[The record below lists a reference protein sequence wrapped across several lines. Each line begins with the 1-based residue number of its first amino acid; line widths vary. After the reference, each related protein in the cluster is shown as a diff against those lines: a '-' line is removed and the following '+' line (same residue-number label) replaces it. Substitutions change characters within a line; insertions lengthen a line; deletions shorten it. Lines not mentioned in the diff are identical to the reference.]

1 MNPFDPMLLL
11 GILVLGGAGSALRL
25 VLSKWEGYLPWGV
38 LAANVIASFVAGF
51 AAAYFSEDSQATMV
65 ALLVVGL
72 AGGLSTFSSWAAAAV
87 QMAAKDRKL
96 APVLYTLYTLIL
108 SSTAAYLGLLLG

>member
-1 MNPFDPMLLL
+1 MNPFDPLLL
-11 GILVLGGAGSALRL
+11 AGIALLGGVGSALRL
-25 VLSKWEGYLPWGV
+25 VLSKWEGYLPWGI
-38 LAANVIASFVAGF
+38 LTANIIASFVAGF
-51 AAAYFSEDSQATMV
+51 GAAYFSDDRTV
-65 ALLVVGL
+65 AFIVVGL

-87 QMAAKDRKL
+87 QMAAKERKL

>member
-1 MNPFDPMLLL
+1 MNPFDPIILL
-11 GILVLGGAGSALRL
+11 GIAGLGGIGSALRL
-25 VLSKWEGYLPWGV
+25 LLSKWEGYLPWGV
-38 LAANVIASFVAGF
+38 LTANILGSFVAGF
-51 AAAYFSEDSQATMV
+51 AAAYFSDDRMI
-65 ALLVVGL
+65 ALMAVGL

>member
-11 GILVLGGAGSALRL
+11 GIAVLGGIGSSLRL

-38 LAANVIASFVAGF
+38 LTANIVASFIAGF
-51 AAAYFSEDSQATMV
+51 ASAYFTQENWV
-65 ALLVVGL
+65 ALVVVGL

-87 QMAAKDRKL
+87 QMAAKERKL
-96 APVLYTLYTLIL
+96 APVLYTLCTLIL

>member
-1 MNPFDPMLLL
+1 VNPFDPMVLL
-11 GILVLGGAGSALRL
+11 GIAGLGGVGSALRL
-25 VLSKWEGYLPWGV
+25 LLSKWEGYLPWGV
-38 LAANVIASFVAGF
+38 LTANILASFVAGF
-51 AAAYFSEDSQATMV
+51 AAAYFSDDRLI